1 MAAKKL
7 TFEESM
13 ARLEEIVNALE
24 QNDAPLDQTV
34 AMFEEGLKLVKSC
47 DASLK
52 QFENKVNEIV
62 KENGG
67 EQDHE

>member
-13 ARLEEIVNALE
+13 ARLEEIVSALE

-34 AMFEEGLKLVKSC
+34 AKFEEGLKLVKSC

-52 QFENKVNEIV
+52 QFESKVNEIV

-67 EQDHE
+67 EQNE

>member
-13 ARLEEIVNALE
+13 ARLEEIVSALE

-52 QFENKVNEIV
+52 QFESKVNEIV

-67 EQDHE
+67 EQNE

>member
-13 ARLEEIVNALE
+13 ARLEEIVSALE

-52 QFENKVNEIV
+52 QFERCFSSSSPRSLIAVPN
-62 KENGG
+62 
-67 EQDHE
+67 

>member
-52 QFENKVNEIV
+52 QFESKVNEIV

-67 EQDHE
+67 EQNE

>member
-34 AMFEEGLKLVKSC
+34 AMFEEGFKLVKSC

-52 QFENKVNEIV
+52 QFESKVNEIV

-67 EQDHE
+67 EQNE

>member
-13 ARLEEIVNALE
+13 ARLEEIVSALE

-47 DASLK
+47 DASLR
-52 QFENKVNEIV
+52 QFESKVNEIV

-67 EQDHE
+67 EQNE

>member
-1 MAAKKL
+1 MATKKL

-52 QFENKVNEIV
+52 QFESKVNEIV

-67 EQDHE
+67 EQNE

>member
-13 ARLEEIVNALE
+13 ARLEKIVSALE

-52 QFENKVNEIV
+52 QFESKVNEIV

-67 EQDHE
+67 EQNE

>member
-1 MAAKKL
+1 M
-7 TFEESM
+7 S
-13 ARLEEIVNALE
+13 ALE

-52 QFENKVNEIV
+52 QFESKVNEIV

-67 EQDHE
+67 EQNE

>member
-13 ARLEEIVNALE
+13 ARLEEIVSALV

-52 QFENKVNEIV
+52 QFESKVNEIV

-67 EQDHE
+67 EQNE